1 MYLFRAKTRVKFS
14 EILSQELLED
24 NNRLRDANGRLT
36 ISYGKLKTD
45 YNQIVDDLRT
55 LKNKYNTFKV
65 DHAKTEARLRQFQ
78 SESQDYEREIN
89 ELSHRYKLLNELKD
103 KITQGIDSF
112 IIVRFYFMGYSEIG
126 ENVLLVTLLVIFTR

>member
-1 MYLFRAKTRVKFS
+1 M
-14 EILSQELLED
+14 ED

-103 KITQGIDSF
+103 KITQGKDYFSF
-112 IIVRFYFMGYSEIG
+112 ILCRTYDIYRSGRF
-126 ENVLLVTLLVIFTR
+126 TFTSQR

>member
-1 MYLFRAKTRVKFS
+1 MNFIFLQFCSMICDLCK
-14 EILSQELLED
+14 ILSKELLED

-103 KITQGIDSF
+103 KITQGIDSKISSDLMDILNINDF
-112 IIVRFYFMGYSEIG
+112 KSNKRK
-126 ENVLLVTLLVIFTR
+126 

>member
-1 MYLFRAKTRVKFS
+1 M
-14 EILSQELLED
+14 ED

-112 IIVRFYFMGYSEIG
+112 IIVRFYSIGHSEIG

>member
-1 MYLFRAKTRVKFS
+1 MKLISK
-14 EILSQELLED
+14 ELLED

-103 KITQGIDSF
+103 KITQGIDS
-112 IIVRFYFMGYSEIG
+112 
-126 ENVLLVTLLVIFTR
+126 NDVLFELGIFSDF

>member
-1 MYLFRAKTRVKFS
+1 MKLISK
-14 EILSQELLED
+14 ELLED

-103 KITQGIDSF
+103 KITQGIDSNDLM
-112 IIVRFYFMGYSEIG
+112 FYSNLGYFQ
-126 ENVLLVTLLVIFTR
+126 IFESYERK

>member
-1 MYLFRAKTRVKFS
+1 M
-14 EILSQELLED
+14 ED

-103 KITQGIDSF
+103 KITQGKDYFFRHAEIMISIRCSYVGDF
-112 IIVRFYFMGYSEIG
+112 MILTVRIC
-126 ENVLLVTLLVIFTR
+126 L

>member
-1 MYLFRAKTRVKFS
+1 M
-14 EILSQELLED
+14 ED

-103 KITQGIDSF
+103 KITQGKD
-112 IIVRFYFMGYSEIG
+112 YFS
-126 ENVLLVTLLVIFTR
+126 VILSGTHDIY

>member
-1 MYLFRAKTRVKFS
+1 M
-14 EILSQELLED
+14 ED

-78 SESQDYEREIN
+78 SESRTGKSVGITKIVHSNSNKEI
-89 ELSHRYKLLNELKD
+89 
-103 KITQGIDSF
+103 I
-112 IIVRFYFMGYSEIG
+112 
-126 ENVLLVTLLVIFTR
+126 